1 MMKRAAIFAGLCL
14 LTIVGA
20 VAENRPP
27 LLRDSDL
34 TAEAFPQVETLIR
47 QHLQNA
53 GTHAYSSAQRQRV
66 ERSLDNI
73 VAFLASDRP
82 SAGSKIRREQ
92 KRINSILLPEIA
104 GDAGDS
110 EVICK
115 SRARVGSHIATTR
128 CQTREEMERER
139 HEANEAISRLRNNC
153 SGSAMASSSGS
164 GLRGT
169 GQTPCGGGQ

>member
-1 MMKRAAIFAGLCL
+1 MKRAAILAGLCL
-14 LTIVGA
+14 MAALNA
-20 VAENRPP
+20 AAENRPP
-27 LLRDSDL
+27 MLKDSDL
-34 TAEAFPQVETLIR
+34 TAETFSQVETLIR

-53 GTHAYSSAQRQRV
+53 GTRVYSSAERQRV

-104 GDAGDS
+104 GDTGDS

-139 HEANEAISRLRNNC
+139 HEANQTMDRMRNNC
-153 SGSAMASSSGS
+153 TGSAMASSSGS
-164 GLRGT
+164 GLRGA
-169 GQTPCGGGQ
+169 GQTPCGGSN